1 MKNRRCTIALIMMF
15 LAISLLMDH
24 AHARENN
31 AKKPSGAL
39 NAGKTTSP
47 YIPVLRIPLRV
58 HLSMSERPVKEWMV
72 ILEEINRIWWSQ
84 AGICFE
90 IEAVMHDTIL
100 KDGMDIWFSPPADE
114 GVVLNGYF
122 EGAHDIWV
130 RDTPKLRSAPNPARH
145 RAARTAAHEFG
156 HGLGLN
162 HRQDSDDNLMR
173 SQTLGWRLNAKEVGT
188 VRKHAASIALP
199 DRKPS
204 RCKSPML
211 TP

>member
-1 MKNRRCTIALIMMF
+1 MLVMMV
-15 LAISLLMDH
+15 LSISLLMDH

-31 AKKPSGAL
+31 AKKSSGAP
-39 NAGKTTSP
+39 NAGKTRAP
-47 YIPVLRIPLRV
+47 YVPVLRIPLRV
-58 HLSMSERPVKEWMV
+58 HLSMSKRPVKEWMV

-204 RCKSPML
+204 RCKAPIL

>member
-1 MKNRRCTIALIMMF
+1 MKNRRCTIVLIIMF
-15 LAISLLMDH
+15 LALSLLTDH
-24 AHARENN
+24 ARAQENN
-31 AKKPSGAL
+31 TQKQSNTPAVDGR
-39 NAGKTTSP
+39 TSP
-47 YIPVLRIPLRV
+47 HVPVLRIPLRV
-58 HLSMSERPVKEWMV
+58 HLSMSKRPAKEWMV

-90 IEAVMHDTIL
+90 IEAVNHDTIL
-100 KDGMDIWFSPPADE
+100 KRGMDIWFSPPADE

-130 RDTPKLRSAPNPARH
+130 RDTPKLRPAPNPAGH

-156 HGLGLN
+156 HGLGLV

-173 SQTLGWRLNAKEVGT
+173 SQTLGWQLNEQEVRT

-199 DRKPS
+199 DRKPP
-204 RCKSPML
+204 RCRPPIH

>member
-1 MKNRRCTIALIMMF
+1 MVCVLVCAWMDSTAAEENHAQERDDALEVI
-15 LAISLLMDH
+15 D
-24 AHARENN
+24 
-31 AKKPSGAL
+31 AKPPH
-39 NAGKTTSP
+39 T
-47 YIPVLRIPLRV
+47 PVLRIPLRV
-58 HLSMSERPVKEWMV
+58 HLSMSKRPVKEWIV
-72 ILEEINRIWWSQ
+72 ILAEINRIWWSQ

-130 RDTPKLRSAPNPARH
+130 RDTPKLRLAPNPARH